1 MSVTTIGI
9 DLAKSVFHIH
19 GVDAE
24 GRSVLR
30 RKTSRAGFERLMAG
44 IPGCLVGMEAGSG
57 SHHWARLLQAHGH
70 DVKLMPPRYVRP
82 YVKTNKHDAA
92 DAEACCEAVQRP
104 GMRFVPIKTTGQQA
118 VLMLHKVRDHLVC
131 QRTGTIKCSPRTY
144 GGVWDYRRDAAPRI
158 GRAPRIG

>member
-9 DLAKSVFHIH
+9 DLAKNVFHIH
-19 GVDAE
+19 GVDAD

-57 SHHWARLLQAHGH
+57 SHHWARQLRAHGH

-82 YVKTNKHDAA
+82 MSRPTNMT
-92 DAEACCEAVQRP
+92 R
-104 GMRFVPIKTTGQQA
+104 
-118 VLMLHKVRDHLVC
+118 LMPRLVARQSSDQGC
-131 QRTGTIKCSPRTY
+131 ASFR
-144 GGVWDYRRDAAPRI
+144 
-158 GRAPRIG
+158 